1 MMTKAYS
8 ELYLDDAMS
17 VLGEFCAYGIN
28 LCRFDPDQ
36 LFIQFAYSNTGRE
49 FGRGNPRYTAGM
61 SGPELFRAVLLET
74 GGEEPD
80 LNPDLVLPLDRSP
93 EYWAGWIMAYY
104 QWNKN
109 KSYAWLF
116 DRGLSLSEVIRMY
129 ILHEADV
136 SAFTE
141 AADRIIQMDDF
152 RKESTLR
159 RLRTYYNLTQKQLS
173 EQSGVSL
180 RMIQLYEQGQND
192 LKKAQAQVV
201 LALADT
207 LHCGVQELLE

>member
-1 MMTKAYS
+1 MMTNAYS

-36 LFIQFAYSNTGRE
+36 LFMQFAYSHTGRE

-61 SGPELFRAVLLET
+61 SGPELFREVLLET
-74 GGEEPD
+74 GAEETD
-80 LNPDLVLPLDRSP
+80 LSPDLVLPLERSP

-109 KSYAWLF
+109 RSYAWLV
-116 DRGLSLSEVIRMY
+116 DRGLLLSKVIRMY

-136 SAFTE
+136 SAFAE
-141 AADRIIQMDDF
+141 AADRIIQSDELQ
-152 RKESTLR
+152 RESTLR
-159 RLRTYYNLTQKQLS
+159 RLRMYYNLTQKQLS

-180 RMIQLYEQGQND
+180 RMVQLYEQGQND

-207 LHCGVQELLE
+207 LHCGVQELLG